1 MDIRFDDN
9 HQCLSTNQGISVD
22 AYIGGEKIN
31 IIISREAI
39 EDMVR
44 KSFTSEEVESAFLE
58 NQKKLFEKI
67 KPYLKDPHLKDSG
80 KIIIKSKMINS

>member
-9 HQCLSTNQGISVD
+9 HQWLSSEEGITLNAFVGD
-22 AYIGGEKIN
+22 EIIN
-31 IIISREAI
+31 ILISREAI

-44 KSFTSEEVESAFLE
+44 KSFTSEEVESAFLK

-67 KPYLKDPHLKDSG
+67 KPYLKHPNVKESG
-80 KIIIKSKMINS
+80 KIIINSKMINS